1 MIRQP
6 TGGHIAARGQ
16 KTGSCEI
23 ITYYCTFSEQYTTKL
38 TWVRNHGI
46 KSKGAGDIPTISHP
60 HLNFRET
67 KKMARVSCSVWR
79 CIYVNGCS
87 VFVEIFGI
95 WALFLDITFGPL
107 VLWGRTS
114 ATFAFFSRFIP
125 GGGGGGGGAHNSYH
139 GTNFALCRIRSCFTW
154 RKEARRD
161 DKQRDVWV
169 QDELFEIAVHEQ
181 IWSREM
187 RGQVARLASN
197 FEMPLL

>member
-1 MIRQP
+1 M
-6 TGGHIAARGQ
+6 
-16 KTGSCEI
+16 E
-23 ITYYCTFSEQYTTKL
+23 
-38 TWVRNHGI
+38 
-46 KSKGAGDIPTISHP
+46 
-60 HLNFRET
+60 
-67 KKMARVSCSVWR
+67 
-79 CIYVNGCS
+79 
-87 VFVEIFGI
+87 
-95 WALFLDITFGPL
+95 
-107 VLWGRTS
+107 
-114 ATFAFFSRFIP
+114 
-125 GGGGGGGGAHNSYH
+125 GGGAHNSYH